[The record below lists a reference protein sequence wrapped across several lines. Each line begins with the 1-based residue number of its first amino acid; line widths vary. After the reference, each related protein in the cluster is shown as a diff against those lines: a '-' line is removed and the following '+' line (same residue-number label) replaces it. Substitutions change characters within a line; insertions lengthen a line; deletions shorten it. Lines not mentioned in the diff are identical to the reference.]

1 MKAVLIATA
10 LLATISA
17 AGCITAQTRKT
28 IVAGNVE
35 LASGGITGSFE
46 VRQSPSGIVS
56 SGTGGACLV
65 FSKQAD
71 GGAVCR
77 VDAECAPDPE
87 LAGASGY
94 CLHRADTL
102 GKTGRCWFRPT
113 GNYCL
118 RSRITPLPL
127 DIRVQLPV
135 DAAGIVQPVAY
146 PLPGWWRVHACLNGT
161 AGACADTANPDKLTS
176 DGPPK
181 RIR

>member
-1 MKAVLIATA
+1 MKAVLVATA

-17 AGCITAQTRKT
+17 SGCMTAQTRKT

-35 LASGGITGSFE
+35 LASGGITGWFE

-65 FSKQAD
+65 FSKQAN
-71 GGAVCR
+71 GESACK
-77 VDAECAPDPE
+77 VDADCAPDPG
-87 LAGASGY
+87 LAGARGY
-94 CLHRADTL
+94 CLDRGNTP

-118 RSRITPLPL
+118 RSANPLPL
-127 DIRVQLPV
+127 ATPIQLPV
-135 DAAGIVQPVAY
+135 DAAGNVQPVAN

-161 AGACADTANPDKLTS
+161 AGACADAASADKRTS

-181 RIR
+181 RVR